1 MTAGIRTISYRV
13 SFEGRHN
20 ELRSKCLLVLYDRH
34 LGKKTKGLTVR
45 ELAQQAGVNLFSV
58 KSKIMLWCKWKY
70 LLGYKTDPYT
80 FKIAERG
87 RKWIDRHRGRGM
99 PFDRYL
105 QEIEKVNNQEQGNGS
120 TGES

>member
-1 MTAGIRTISYRV
+1 MAVGIRTISYRV
-13 SFEGRHN
+13 SFEGIHN
-20 ELRSKCLLVLYDRH
+20 ATRSKCLIVLYDRY
-34 LGKKTKGLTVR
+34 LGGEHRKGLTVR

-87 RKWIDRHRGRGM
+87 RKWIDRHRHRGM
-99 PFDRYL
+99 PFDRYM
-105 QEIEKVNNQEQGNGS
+105 QEIENANKDRNEA
-120 TGES
+120 